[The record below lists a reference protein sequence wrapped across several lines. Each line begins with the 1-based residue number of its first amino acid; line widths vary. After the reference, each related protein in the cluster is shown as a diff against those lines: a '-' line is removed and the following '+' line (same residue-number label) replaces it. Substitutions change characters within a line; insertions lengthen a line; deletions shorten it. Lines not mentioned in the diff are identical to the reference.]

1 MKKLVL
7 LLVAVAI
14 GCMVLVSCSGK
25 DESSSAASGVSSGGT
40 SSSSSVGT
48 SVAEDVQLEGSL
60 ISAKPKTFT
69 YFSNFNNMPFNP
81 EWQVWQAIA
90 EATNIHLEGT
100 ISQSNSNEV
109 EAFNLMIS
117 SGKLAD
123 IISYTNASDIEKLGR
138 DGGILPLNDLI
149 AQYAP
154 HIQEMLDTDPNFRQA
169 ATSLDGNIYIIPK
182 NQELVSAEFYWIRQD
197 WLDILDL
204 EVPTTVDEL
213 YQVLTAFRNEDPN
226 GNGLKDEVPLMDRA
240 GYKMPDEYLYLFD
253 TSIGFWPHDGVMT
266 FEPLEKE
273 NFVYGVKELAKWYA
287 EGLIDPEILT
297 RGAKSRD
304 ILYGGNLS
312 GFTHDW
318 PSAGN
323 YNRTLADSV
332 LGFKNIPMAPPANQH
347 GEVIER
353 TSRYPSSGWSIST
366 QCEDPVTVIKYFDFF
381 FTDEG
386 AAFANWGIE
395 GETYVVNENGEKEFT
410 PLVLD
415 RTDMTPL
422 GYLRSIGVQY
432 KIGMRQ
438 EAAYEYAFMTPEAA
452 EATALYNAHPEWYT
466 ATMPALDGVPIFKYT
481 AEDESEYKRIMSQI
495 EPYTDEMFQKW
506 FLGASNIDDDYDK
519 FVAELKKRGIERA
532 IEINQ
537 KAYDTYLGK

>member
-1 MKKLVL
+1 MLC
-7 LLVAVAI
+7 VAVS
-14 GCMVLVSCSGK
+14 CMVLVGCSGK
-25 DESSSAASGVSSGGT
+25 DNNSTTSSGTSSGGA
-40 SSSSSVGT
+40 SSSSSG
-48 SVAEDVQLEGSL
+48 SSNSGAAEVEKLEGSL
-60 ISAKPKTFT
+60 ISATPKTFT
-69 YFSNFNNMPFNP
+69 YFSNFSNMPFNP

-123 IISYTNASDIEKLGR
+123 IISYTDASDIEKLGR
-138 DGGILPLNDLI
+138 DGGVIPLNDLI

-154 HIQEMLDTDPNFRQA
+154 HIQETLDTDPKFRQA

-182 NQELVSAEFYWIRQD
+182 TQELVSAEFYWIRKD
-197 WLDILDL
+197 WLDILGL

-213 YQVLTAFRNEDPN
+213 YNVLTAFRNGDPN
-226 GNGLKDEVPLMDRA
+226 GNGLKDEIPLMDRA
-240 GYKMPDEYLYLFD
+240 GTRVPDEYLFLFD
-253 TSIGFWPHDGVMT
+253 TSIGFYPHDGAII
-266 FEPLEKE
+266 FEPLDKE
-273 NFVYGVKELAKWYA
+273 NFVYGVTELAKWYA

-297 RGAKSRD
+297 RGPKSRD

-323 YNRTLADSV
+323 YNRTLAESV
-332 LGFKNIPMAPPANQH
+332 PGFKNIPIPPPANQH

-353 TSRYPSSGWSIST
+353 TTRYPSAGWSISA
-366 QCEDPVTVIKYFDFF
+366 QCDDPITVIKYFDYF
-381 FTDEG
+381 FTEEG
-386 AAFANWGIE
+386 TAFVNWGIE
-395 GETYVVNENGEKEFT
+395 GDSYVVNEKGDKEFT
-410 PLVLD
+410 PKVMNSSEMD
-415 RTDMTPL
+415 PL

-432 KIGMRQ
+432 RIGMKQ

-452 EATALYNAHPEWYT
+452 EATALYNAHPEWYQFDI
-466 ATMPALDGVPIFKYT
+466 PALDGDPLFKYT
-481 AEDESEYKRIMSQI
+481 PGDESEYKRIMSQI
-495 EPYTDEMFQKW
+495 KPYMDEMFQKW
-506 FLGASNIDDDYDK
+506 FLGTSNIDDDYDK

-532 IEINQ
+532 TEINQ
-537 KAYDTYLGK
+537 AAYDRVAGK